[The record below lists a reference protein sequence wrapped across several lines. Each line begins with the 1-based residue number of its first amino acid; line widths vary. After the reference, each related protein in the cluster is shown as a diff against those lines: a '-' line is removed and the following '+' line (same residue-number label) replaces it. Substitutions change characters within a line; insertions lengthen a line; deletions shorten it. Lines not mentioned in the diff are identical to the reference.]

1 MKGLSSVINGRC
13 GMGWLKEFQIN
24 MHVSDVYGQNL
35 LQWVVVGKV
44 IWRKKRLP
52 SLAKQHLLPRS

>member
-35 LQWVVVGKV
+35 LQWMVVGKV

-52 SLAKQHLLPRS
+52 SLAK